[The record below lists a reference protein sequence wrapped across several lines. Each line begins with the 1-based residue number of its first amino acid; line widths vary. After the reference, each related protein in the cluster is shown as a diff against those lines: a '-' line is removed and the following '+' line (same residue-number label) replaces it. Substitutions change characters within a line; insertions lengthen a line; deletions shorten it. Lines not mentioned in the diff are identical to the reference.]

1 MKLTVGKKIGGGF
14 CISIVILAGIGFLGI
29 SNMRLIN
36 KNSERMY
43 RDYTVAI
50 KNLADVGYSVS
61 AIRLHIMD
69 MLNTDNQAQRMEY
82 QKKITDR
89 QKTIDEA
96 IRAYEA
102 GASTEAEKI
111 ALNDFKN
118 KWPIYISS
126 AQNGIDKA
134 IAALKAEDTGAV
146 EEKGKKDSIEDAGPK
161 YTAMLKSLND
171 MVGVSSGVVRIAGVT
186 YLSNVKTEIINIRM
200 DILNILNNKDLD
212 TRNGLTADIQK
223 KIETIEEDLKRFETT
238 NLADEEKEG
247 FVSFRGKWD
256 SYLTVAQGIAAKAIE
271 AATSPNNVT
280 AEQEVQKIGKYDA
293 NAKYTFVIKSIDDLI
308 DTSNHVVRIAWI
320 AYLNNAKFAIIS
332 MRMDVLS
339 MLNASDLATREA
351 CLEMI
356 RNHLDS
362 VEGNL
367 QMFEE
372 IGLNEEEKNQINVV
386 KEDWKAYV
394 SSTRAVADT
403 ALKAARMREEGKD
416 RWSLNQAA
424 KKNEREEAGPKFS
437 PAIAA
442 ATTML
447 SVCDNVAKSLYQD
460 SVNKYKSSFLFL
472 TILVLTGVGGGIAL
486 GVLIST
492 GITRLFRALVEGL
505 TEGASQVASA
515 SGQIS
520 ASSQSLSQGASEQ
533 AASLEKTS
541 SSMEEVA
548 AVVKQNADNAR
559 EATQLSVL
567 CTGSVEKGNQAV
579 TEMNSA
585 MKEINVS
592 SKRIADIIKVIDGI
606 AFQTNLLALNAAV
619 EAARA
624 GEHGKGFAVVAEEVR
639 NLAQRSAN
647 AAKDT
652 ASLIQDSVQKATTG
666 INLAEKCG
674 GALQEIVAN
683 VKKVANLINE
693 IAAASQEQS
702 QGTSQVSKSLN
713 EMEQITQENAASA
726 EETASASRQLST
738 QAKHLMAL
746 VEKIAAEISRTD
758 EKIKEVQL
766 AQEPEIVRKTR
777 IARTLAESSSEQ
789 DPEAC
794 GELAESENVFP
805 LVHVNSPVR
814 KSHTGKIKGN
824 GRGNGG
830 KQLSRKPEE
839 IIPMN
844 NDVFK
849 DF

>member
-1 MKLTVGKKIGGGF
+1 MKLTIGKKIGGGF
-14 CISIVILAGIGFLGI
+14 FILIAILAAVGFFGIR
-29 SNMRLIN
+29 NTKLIN

-50 KNLADVGYSVS
+50 KNLADVGYNAN
-61 AIRLHIMD
+61 AISLYIMD
-69 MLNTDNQAQRMEY
+69 MLNTDDLGQRMEY
-82 QKKITDR
+82 QKKIIDR
-89 QKTIDEA
+89 QKTIDDA
-96 IRAYEA
+96 IKAYEA
-102 GASTEAEKI
+102 SAPTEVEKI

-118 KWPIYISS
+118 KWPIYMSS
-126 AQNGIDKA
+126 AKTGVDMA

-146 EEKGKKDSIEDAGPK
+146 EEKAKKDSIEDAGPK

-171 MVGVSSGVVRIAGVT
+171 MIEVSSGVVRIAGVT
-186 YLSNVKTEIINIRM
+186 YLSNVKANIINIRM
-200 DILNILNNKDLD
+200 DILSILNNKDLN
-212 TRNGLTADIQK
+212 TRNGLAADIQK
-223 KIETIEEDLKRFETT
+223 KRETIEEDLKHFETT
-238 NLADEEKEG
+238 NLADEEREG
-247 FVSFRGKWD
+247 LASFRGKWD
-256 SYLTVAQGIAAKAIE
+256 SYLIVAQGIAAKAIE
-271 AATSPNNVT
+271 AATSLDNET
-280 AEQEVQKIGKYDA
+280 IKQEVQKSGGEDA

-320 AYLNNAKFAIIS
+320 AYLNNAKFAIIN
-332 MRMDVLS
+332 MRMDMLS
-339 MLNASDLATREA
+339 MLNESDLATREA

-356 RNHLDS
+356 RNHTDS

-367 QMFEE
+367 QMFGE
-372 IGLNEEEKNQINVV
+372 IGLNEGEKNQLNVV

-394 SSTRAVADT
+394 ASTQAVADT
-403 ALKAARMREEGKD
+403 ALKAARMRGEGKD

-424 KKNEREEAGPKFS
+424 KKNEREEAGPKF
-437 PAIAA
+437 PPTIAA
-442 ATTML
+442 AATML
-447 SVCDNVAKSLYQD
+447 SVCDNVAKGLYQD

-472 TILVLTGVGGGIAL
+472 TILVLTGVGGGITL

-492 GITRLFRALVEGL
+492 GITKLFRALVEGL

-533 AASLEKTS
+533 AASLEETS

-548 AVVKQNADNAR
+548 AMVKQNADNAR

-567 CTGSVEKGNQAV
+567 CAGSVEKGNQAV
-579 TEMNSA
+579 TEMNNA
-585 MKEINVS
+585 MKEINES

-647 AAKDT
+647 AAKDIS
-652 ASLIQDSVQKATTG
+652 SLIQDSVQKTDVGA
-666 INLAEKCG
+666 NLAARCG

-693 IAAASQEQS
+693 IAVASQEQS

-713 EMEQITQENAASA
+713 EMEQITQENASSA
-726 EETASASRQLST
+726 EETASASQQLSS

-746 VEKIAAEISRTD
+746 VEKIAAEISRSD
-758 EKIKEVQL
+758 EKIKEVRL
-766 AQEPEIVRKTR
+766 AQEPEIVRETR
-777 IARTLAESSSEQ
+777 LNHGTIRAPFVIARSDVSQSPERSEG
-789 DPEAC
+789 D
-794 GELAESENVFP
+794 
-805 LVHVNSPVR
+805 
-814 KSHTGKIKGN
+814 
-824 GRGNGG
+824 
-830 KQLSRKPEE
+830 
-839 IIPMN
+839 
-844 NDVFK
+844 
-849 DF
+849 